1 MINNTNINFTSRLYY
16 GDIKGNKKRWGNI
29 AESFNENTKYNRY
42 EQRLNSCY
50 EFHIYHDEKD
60 RLTIQATNAA
70 DKFVPRECV
79 LSSEGE
85 KNLLKLPDFKIVEKL
100 EKLLDIV
107 IYRDKT
113 IKERD
118 AILDYYEDKFD
129 IIIEESVINKMK
141 AEVQNK
147 VDSNI
152 LAQTYTDNVFKD
164 AEFHM

>member
-100 EKLLDIV
+100 EL
-107 IYRDKT
+107 RDFRSRT
-113 IKERD
+113 LPRPLIRRPR
-118 AILDYYEDKFD
+118 AGTFLRQPG
-129 IIIEESVINKMK
+129 
-141 AEVQNK
+141 A
-147 VDSNI
+147 
-152 LAQTYTDNVFKD
+152 
-164 AEFHM
+164 